1 MMHPPAGSASS
12 SPDRAAVAPKRLVIL
27 LSGRG
32 SNALNILDAID
43 AGRVPMA
50 LVGAIADRPA
60 AGLDALARRGIDTVQ
75 IPRTAFP
82 DRAAF
87 ERALD
92 DALSGFEPDLVALAG
107 FMRVLSDA
115 FVERHAGTMINIH
128 PSLLPAYRGLDT
140 HARAL
145 ADGVTE
151 HGVSVH
157 WVTPELDGGPVI
169 AQAVVPVRPGDDP
182 DTLAAR
188 VLEQEHRL
196 YPAVLALLGRDA
208 VGRPDDATSPAP
220 LVLDRDLDVDGRCRA
235 RSGRRVG
242 P

>member
-1 MMHPPAGSASS
+1 MESDPRRP
-12 SPDRAAVAPKRLVIL
+12 RLVLL

-32 SNALNILDAID
+32 SNALKILDAID
-43 AGRVPMA
+43 AGRVPMT

-60 AGLDALARRGIDTVQ
+60 AGLDRLAERGIDTVE
-75 IPRTAFP
+75 IPRAAFP

-87 ERALD
+87 EQALD
-92 DALSGFEPDLVALAG
+92 ETLTGFAPDLVALAG

-115 FVERHAGTMINIH
+115 FVERHAGTMLNIH

-145 ADGVTE
+145 ADGATE
-151 HGVSVH
+151 HGASVH

-169 AQAVVPVRPGDDP
+169 AQARVPIEPGDDVASL
-182 DTLAAR
+182 TAR

-196 YPAVLALLGRDA
+196 YPAVLALLGRAA
-208 VGRPDDATSPAP
+208 VRTPDDESPNAP
-220 LVLDRDLDVDGRCRA
+220 LVLDRDLDVDGRRTDADRGRA
-235 RSGRRVG
+235 GARADR
-242 P
+242 

>member
-1 MMHPPAGSASS
+1 MS
-12 SPDRAAVAPKRLVIL
+12 DRKRLVIL

-32 SNALNILDAID
+32 SNALNILDAIE
-43 AGRVPMA
+43 AGRIPMT

-60 AGLDALARRGIDTVQ
+60 EGLERLAERGIDTAEV
-75 IPRTAFP
+75 PRRAFP

-87 ERALD
+87 EVALD
-92 DALSGFEPDLVALAG
+92 EVLNGFRPDLAALAG
-107 FMRVLSDA
+107 FMRVLSDG
-115 FVERHAGTMINIH
+115 FVQRYAGRMINIH

-151 HGVSVH
+151 HGASVH

-169 AQAVVPVRPGDDP
+169 AQARVPVAPDD
-182 DTLAAR
+182 DVDALTAR

-196 YPAVLALLGRDA
+196 YPAVLALLGRAA
-208 VGRPDDATSPAP
+208 VGAHDDEPSTAP
-220 LVLDRDLDVDGRCRA
+220 LVLDRDLDPDGHVLDPARA
-235 RSGRRVG
+235 AARAKR
-242 P
+242 

>member
-1 MMHPPAGSASS
+1 M
-12 SPDRAAVAPKRLVIL
+12 IL

-32 SNALNILDAID
+32 SNALNILAATE
-43 AGRVPMA
+43 AGRVPMR

-60 AGLDALARRGIDTVQ
+60 DGLARLAARGIDTVE
-75 IPRTAFP
+75 IPRRAFP

-87 ERALD
+87 EAALD
-92 DALSGFEPDLVALAG
+92 DALAGFAPDLVALAG

-145 ADGVTE
+145 ADRVSE
-151 HGVSVH
+151 HGASVH

-169 AQAVVPVRPGDDP
+169 AQARVPVEPGDDVASL
-182 DTLAAR
+182 TAR

-208 VGRPDDATSPAP
+208 VGVSDDASSTSP
-220 LVLDRDLDVDGRCRA
+220 LVLDRDLDADGRRL
-235 RSGRRVG
+235 GDTVG
-242 P
+242 GHRD